1 MKSQKL
7 FPKSIKIY
15 YCSPKYLG
23 YKKTNLRPCCCFIKI
38 LALESLGSH
47 KILPLEGSC
56 EFSETQPYLCNF
68 YSTQWAY
75 LLSPAVFNN
84 LLDLALSKNLSKI
97 LSEVFRKTRIY
108 YIKCSRCWKID
119 PKYVDVQTWC
129 IFVTIIVTMICMLIT
144 YSLCKCTMV
153 TIWES
158 TKPSLCSKL
167 PRIKDIF
174 TDAESAATI

>member
-56 EFSETQPYLCNF
+56 EFSETQPYLCNL

-75 LLSPAVFNN
+75 SLSPAIFNN
-84 LLDLALSKNLSKI
+84 LLDLALSKSLLKI
-97 LSEVFRKTRIY
+97 LSEVFRKTKKLLY
-108 YIKCSRCWKID
+108 QVL
-119 PKYVDVQTWC
+119 YVDVGK
-129 IFVTIIVTMICMLIT
+129 IT
-144 YSLCKCTMV
+144 Q
-153 TIWES
+153 S
-158 TKPSLCSKL
+158 TLMYKP
-167 PRIKDIF
+167 
-174 TDAESAATI
+174 DAYLSQL